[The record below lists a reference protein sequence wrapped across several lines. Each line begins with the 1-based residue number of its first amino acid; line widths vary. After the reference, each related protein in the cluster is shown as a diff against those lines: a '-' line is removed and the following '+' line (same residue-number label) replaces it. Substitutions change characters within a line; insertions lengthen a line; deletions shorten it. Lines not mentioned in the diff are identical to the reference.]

1 MKDEQL
7 NSSGGGEQADL
18 IARMIAKFDE
28 EHSSKK
34 GFDDQLFAKLHM

>member
-7 NSSGGGEQADL
+7 NSSGGGDQADL

-28 EHSSKK
+28 DQHNSEKG
-34 GFDDQLFAKLHM
+34 GFDDQ